1 MEHCENQ
8 LEYLCT
14 IAEADELPPSAVVVY
29 IHLLNI
35 NRRLHWR
42 EWFSVANSTLANITK
57 LGSNKTIVS
66 AKNRLKQAGLI
77 DFKSDG
83 KKTTRYLLITH
94 DSTQD
99 TTHNTTQLKRYI
111 NTERDDAKKK
121 QVKKFV
127 PPTLEEVSTYCQEKN
142 LTVSPKRFF
151 DYYDA
156 GEWKDGN
163 GKPVKNW
170 KQKLQTWQA
179 HEPEKES
186 APCQPTLSPEEIA
199 RKQEENMRR
208 YEAAMQA
215 QRAKVAARYGG
226 ALNGKES
233 SQRSAS

>member
-1 MEHCENQ
+1 M
-8 LEYLCT
+8 
-14 IAEADELPPSAVVVY
+14 
-29 IHLLNI
+29 
-35 NRRLHWR
+35 
-42 EWFSVANSTLANITK
+42 
-57 LGSNKTIVS
+57 
-66 AKNRLKQAGLI
+66 
-77 DFKSDG
+77 
-83 KKTTRYLLITH
+83 
-94 DSTQD
+94 
-99 TTHNTTQLKRYI
+99 
-111 NTERDDAKKK
+111 
-121 QVKKFV
+121 
-127 PPTLEEVSTYCQEKN
+127 
-142 LTVSPKRFF
+142 TVSPKRFF

-199 RKQEENMRR
+199 RKQEENTRR

-226 ALNGKES
+226 ALNGNES